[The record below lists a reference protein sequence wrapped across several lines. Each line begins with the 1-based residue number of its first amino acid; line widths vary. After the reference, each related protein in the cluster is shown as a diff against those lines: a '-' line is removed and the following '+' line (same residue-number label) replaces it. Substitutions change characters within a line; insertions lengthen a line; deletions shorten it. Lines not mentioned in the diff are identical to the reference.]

1 LRQLRLPEE
10 LSPAIL
16 EAWMTDRTQPEITP
30 NTPLRL
36 ADAVKIAFRMGGM
49 TVAGL
54 RRERDRDRLVIE
66 KIAGKEFATL
76 AHIERMRELCR
87 DEARALGSSLRLPAE
102 TRAERLPTMQPGSS
116 ETTDAMSAQAALQMK
131 LQPRRGS

>member
-1 LRQLRLPEE
+1 
-10 LSPAIL
+10 
-16 EAWMTDRTQPEITP
+16 MTDRAPPEITL

-36 ADAVKIAFRMGGM
+36 ADAVKIAFPMGGM

-66 KIAGKEFATL
+66 KIAGKEFTTL

-87 DEARALGSSLRLPAE
+87 DEAKLPGFSLRPPAE
-102 TRAERLPTMQPGSS
+102 TSVERSPTEQHGSF
-116 ETTDAMSAQAALQMK
+116 ET
-131 LQPRRGS
+131 

>member
-1 LRQLRLPEE
+1 MR
-10 LSPAIL
+10 
-16 EAWMTDRTQPEITP
+16 DRTQPEVTLD
-30 NTPLRL
+30 TPLRL
-36 ADAVKIAFRMGGM
+36 ADAVKIAFPMGGM

-66 KIAGKEFATL
+66 KIAGKEFTTL

-87 DEARALGSSLRLPAE
+87 DEARALGSSLRRPAE
-102 TRAERLPTMQPGSS
+102 TRAEKLPTRQPGSS

>member
-1 LRQLRLPEE
+1 MPEQLSSAFLRA
-10 LSPAIL
+10 S
-16 EAWMTDRTQPEITP
+16 MTDRTQPEITP

-36 ADAVKIAFRMGGM
+36 ADAVKIAFPMGGM

-66 KIAGKEFATL
+66 KIAGKEFTTL

-87 DEARALGSSLRLPAE
+87 DEARVPDSSLWPPAA
-102 TRAERLPTMQPGSS
+102 TRAERLPISQPGSS
-116 ETTDAMSAQAALQMK
+116 ETTDATSAQAALQMR
-131 LQPRRGS
+131 LRPLRES